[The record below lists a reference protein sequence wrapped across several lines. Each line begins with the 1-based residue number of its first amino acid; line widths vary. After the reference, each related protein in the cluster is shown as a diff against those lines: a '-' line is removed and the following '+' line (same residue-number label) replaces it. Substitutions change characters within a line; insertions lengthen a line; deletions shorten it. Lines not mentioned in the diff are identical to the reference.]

1 MINDNDTSD
10 DYIDAWYDECPNCG
24 AVFSGDE
31 YIAQHCAACG
41 WKHGDAAEADV
52 DGNTPWDGYT
62 GEHTP

>member
-31 YIAQHCAACG
+31 YIDQHCASCG
-41 WKHGDAAEADV
+41 WKHGDEPESDME
-52 DGNTPWDGYT
+52 DDY
-62 GEHTP
+62 E